1 MSKFVIIGGGISG
14 LAAAHRLVELSQAD
28 ATGAPHEVL
37 LLEASARLGGTIHT
51 EHRDNFLIERGPDS
65 FISEK
70 PEAVRLAE
78 RIGLKENL
86 IGTNEEHRRAFIVR
100 DGRLRPVPEGFRL
113 IAPTEWNSFLRSGAF
128 SPGLKARMALDLV
141 LPRGK
146 RNAASEDDDESLA
159 DFVRRRFGR
168 QALERIAQPMIGGI
182 YTADPEKLSLR
193 ATMPRFLD
201 MERDRRSVILSLRDA
216 SKRARQANGDTAER
230 GTSGA
235 RYSLFLSFDNGME
248 MLTNR
253 LAARLPG
260 ETVRLN
266 TAVERLAFDAT
277 TKQWR
282 VTTNAN
288 ETIVAD
294 AVCLALPAHRTARL
308 LRAVDSALSNELA
321 GIPHASTAT
330 INLAYPREQVSH
342 ALDGFGFVVPHVERR
357 TLLACTFASVKFK
370 HRAPDGYVLM
380 RAFVG
385 GALQPENFALDD
397 DEMIARVRRDLA
409 SLVGATGA
417 PLFVTLEHWT
427 NSMAQ
432 YHIGHLARLRRIRAS
447 LLAHT
452 QLYITGN
459 AFDGAGIPDCIRAA
473 EAAAEKMHGAFFETA

>member
-1 MSKFVIIGGGISG
+1 MSRFVIIGGGISG
-14 LAAAHRLVELSQAD
+14 LAAAHRLVELSRAD
-28 ATGAPHEVL
+28 AAREPHEIT

-51 EHRDNFLIERGPDS
+51 EHRDGFLVERGPDS

-86 IGTNEEHRRAFIVR
+86 IETNEEHRRAFLVR

-113 IAPTEWNSFLRSGAF
+113 IAPTEWGSFLRSSAF
-128 SPGLKARMALDLV
+128 SLPMKARIALDLA

-146 RNAASEDDDESLA
+146 RRLTNEDDDESLA
-159 DFVRRRFGR
+159 DFIRRRFGR
-168 QALERIAQPMIGGI
+168 RALERIAQPMIGGI

-201 MERDRRSVILSLRDA
+201 MERDRRSVILSLRA
-216 SKRARQANGDTAER
+216 ANKRARQANPNAESR

-235 RYSLFLSFDNGME
+235 RYSLFLSFDGGME
-248 MLTNR
+248 MLTER
-253 LAARLPG
+253 LATRLPHG
-260 ETVRLN
+260 SVRLN
-266 TAVERLAFDAT
+266 TTVENLAFDAS

-282 VTTNAN
+282 ITTNAN

-294 AVCLALPAHRTARL
+294 AVCLALPAHRTAHL
-308 LRAVDSALSNELA
+308 LRDVDPALAGELA
-321 GIPHASTAT
+321 GIPYASTAT
-330 INLAYPREQVSH
+330 INLAFAREQVAH
-342 ALDGFGFVVPHVERR
+342 PLDGFGFVVPHVERR

-370 HRAPDGYVLM
+370 GRAPDGYVLM

-409 SLVGATGA
+409 ELVGATGA
-417 PLFVTLEHWT
+417 PLFTTLERWT

-432 YHIGHLARLRRIRAS
+432 YHVGHLARLRRIRAT
-447 LLAHT
+447 LAAHT
-452 QLYITGN
+452 QLHITGN
-459 AFDGAGIPDCIRAA
+459 AFDGAGIPDCIRGA
-473 EAAAEKMHGAFFETA
+473 ETVAEKIVKIE